1 MNRIPVLPILLGAY
15 VAGVVS
21 AAVLGG
27 PWPLTFALGGLVG
40 SALLLRRGTLAIAA
54 VALLVVVAATVG
66 HWRLERLDAAPP

>member
-1 MNRIPVLPILLGAY
+1 MNRTPVLPILLGAY

-40 SALLLRRGTLAIAA
+40 SALLLRRGTPAIAA
-54 VALLVVVAATVG
+54 IVG
-66 HWRLERLDAAPP
+66 TGHSSIASRISLIDFS